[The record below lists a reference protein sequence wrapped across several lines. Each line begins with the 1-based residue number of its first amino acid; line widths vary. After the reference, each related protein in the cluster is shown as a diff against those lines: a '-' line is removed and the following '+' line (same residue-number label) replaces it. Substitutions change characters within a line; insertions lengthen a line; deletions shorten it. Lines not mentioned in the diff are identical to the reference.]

1 MEINFSYSKIPF
13 IFGERMALEM
23 QICAVLSQL
32 DMKCGGK
39 KSHVQLLS
47 RSFHKIHDYHLI
59 SLLYGTTLWKNQ

>member
-1 MEINFSYSKIPF
+1 MHIIQVKKKNTQIRVHMEINFSYSKIPF

-39 KSHVQLLS
+39 KKSCAAS
-47 RSFHKIHDYHLI
+47 
-59 SLLYGTTLWKNQ
+59 